1 MLVKLKTPGADYH
14 QITAESMGLPIITDE
29 SSLEARIKAARKD
42 FNRQYRHLRQADGHY
57 YAKRGGGGRGFHLF
71 PKLPAELQLLVWREA
86 VKNLTVP
93 NIQEF
98 DFDFAYDPD
107 AAPEGRVGNGLTACF
122 KPKRTRQLAG
132 HRSLLMA
139 CIDSRKAFL
148 DSGKYHMLPLTYLV
162 GFEDKEITKKEKKRA
177 RRFETTRQVGN
188 TTFKV
193 KKTTP
198 KVKTVA
204 HKVTNTH
211 SQANMA
217 FVRVLL
223 PVSFEH
229 TCFLIDKIEKP
240 FAYESVHPTP
250 PPAFY
255 AYSQAA
261 GLEFVRSIKK
271 LAFAIHKNIDYK
283 STLISHFFETSYKQC
298 RLDPNAPPY
307 DLGALEQLSYV
318 SAKAVERQCC
328 IGWDQIWNSVPSIT
342 LQQFERQFS
351 TSQGWERRDL
361 IGLHV
366 TLWMKWAKFH
376 WDFNLRW
383 GGAVRQKCTC
393 HR

>member
-1 MLVKLKTPGADYH
+1 MPSADYH
-14 QITAESMGLPIITDE
+14 QIMAESISM
-29 SSLEARIKAARKD
+29 EARLKAARKD
-42 FNRQYRHLRQADGHY
+42 FNRQYRHLRQADGQY
-57 YAKRGGGGRGFHLF
+57 YAQRGGGGRGFHLF
-71 PKLPAELQLLVWREA
+71 PKLPAELQLQVWREA
-86 VKNLTVP
+86 VKNLSVP

-98 DFDFAYDPD
+98 DFDLAYDPD
-107 AAPEGRVGNGLTACF
+107 AAPEGRDGNGLISCF

-132 HRSLLMA
+132 HRSLLMT
-139 CIDSRKAFL
+139 CIDSRRTFL

-162 GFEDKEITKKEKKRA
+162 GFEDNETAKNDKKRTE
-177 RRFETTRQVGN
+177 RLETTRKVGI

-193 KKTTP
+193 KKITS

-204 HKVTNTH
+204 HKVTNNHT
-211 SQANMA
+211 QAKMA

-223 PVSFEH
+223 PISFEN
-229 TCFLIDKIEKP
+229 TCFLIYKIEEP

-250 PPAFY
+250 PPASY
-255 AYSQAA
+255 AFSQAA

-271 LAFAIHKNIDYK
+271 LAFAIHKNVNCR
-283 STLISHFFETSYKQC
+283 STLISHFYQC
-298 RLDPNAPPY
+298 GLDPNVPPY

-342 LQQFERQFS
+342 LQQFERQHR
-351 TSQGWERRDL
+351 TSQGWEERDL
-361 IGLHV
+361 SDLHY
-366 TLWMKWAKFH
+366 TLMRKWSKFH

-393 HR
+393 RR